1 MTSSSHLHLQHLL
14 ENGLGQA
21 FPGLSLVAPLDQLV
35 FVLLVGNNASAA
47 GDLTVTITTTTT
59 TRLTGVSV
67 SRNSLFENTRTQKR
81 LAKNIT
87 AKPGAPC
94 PSEVLDFKT
103 SIDMEQRD

>member
-21 FPGLSLVAPLDQLV
+21 FPGLSLVAPLDQPV
-35 FVLLVGNNASAA
+35 FVFLVGNNASAA

-59 TRLTGVSV
+59 RLTGVSV
-67 SRNSLFENTRTQKR
+67 SRNLLFENTRTQKR

-103 SIDMEQRD
+103 SIVMEQRD